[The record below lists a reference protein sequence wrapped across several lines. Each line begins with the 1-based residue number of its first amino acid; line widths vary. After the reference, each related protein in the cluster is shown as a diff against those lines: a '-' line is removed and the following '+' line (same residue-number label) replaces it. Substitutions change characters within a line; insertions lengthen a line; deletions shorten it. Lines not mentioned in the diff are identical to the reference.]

1 MSYPSPAS
9 WRSGLEQWQVLN
21 ALFEGFRERDMPLV
35 TGLDEETVA
44 RHLARIHADLAAIHD
59 LLWWM
64 ATGECGEFLPPLTSR
79 EDSEL
84 PDLVDAFEALPEE
97 GRVSVIRLL
106 LRRDREF
113 ARRMMDQ
120 LVRLGIPEAV
130 ELAQAAS
137 APPGS
142 VGATAG

>member
-1 MSYPSPAS
+1 M
-9 WRSGLEQWQVLN
+9 
-21 ALFEGFRERDMPLV
+21 
-35 TGLDEETVA
+35 
-44 RHLARIHADLAAIHD
+44 
-59 LLWWM
+59 
-64 ATGECGEFLPPLTSR
+64 
-79 EDSEL
+79 
-84 PDLVDAFEALPEE
+84 DAFEALPEE

-142 VGATAG
+142 VGATEG